1 MNAQHIIQKEIEKL
15 GLTVIITDG
24 EWSSVPFK
32 AILRPLWKKKSSNF
46 EKRLTEL
53 GGSLM
58 EYYQYIGAA
67 NHSITDLSEDAL
79 IISDGEKYEFKHRDK
94 IIADDKVLY
103 YTGII
108 RKLKGD
114 DND

>member
-1 MNAQHIIQKEIEKL
+1 MNTRHILQKEIENL
-15 GLTVIITDG
+15 GATVIITDG

-32 AILRPLWKKKSSNF
+32 AILRPLWRKKSSNF
-46 EKRLTEL
+46 EKKLTEL

-58 EYYQYIGAA
+58 EYYQYIGSA
-67 NHSITDLSEDAL
+67 NHFITDLTEDAL
-79 IISDGEKYEFKHRDK
+79 LIFDGESYEFKHRDK
-94 IIADDKVLY
+94 VIANNQVLF
-103 YTGII
+103 YTGIL

>member
-1 MNAQHIIQKEIEKL
+1 MNAQHIIQKEIEKI
-15 GLTVIITDG
+15 GSTVILTDG

-32 AILRPLWKKKSSNF
+32 AILRPMWRKKSSNF

-67 NHSITDLSEDAL
+67 NHSITDLTEDEQYKQN
-79 IISDGEKYEFKHRDK
+79 SEFKVKSVDK
-94 IIADDKVLY
+94 LRQAEAR
-103 YTGII
+103 GF
-108 RKLKGD
+108 
-114 DND
+114 